1 MTLTYLRRRARH
13 SQATSSATSRP
24 MPSRNPAPDASM
36 DLLNQIIRQP
46 VDPDYA
52 LASARGTDPARGRWT
67 LAVLAM
73 IIGALFSVAALQ
85 TTREA
90 PTLQSERT
98 ELISRVQAA
107 EREQDQL
114 RGRVNLLTQEIATLR
129 AAALG
134 GDEAARTIET
144 QINSLDSVVGYVAV
158 TGPGVLIVVDDSPS
172 AAADAR
178 DRVLDIDLQVLANG
192 LWEAGAEAISINGHR
207 LSSLTAIRSAGDAI
221 TVDYRSL
228 TRPYRVEAI
237 GDPHTL
243 QARFVESS
251 AGAWWN
257 DLAQNR
263 RMRYEISDVKQ
274 LDLAADPGIVLRHAG
289 RAAS

>member
-1 MTLTYLRRRARH
+1 
-13 SQATSSATSRP
+13 
-24 MPSRNPAPDASM
+24 M

-52 LASARGTDPARGRWT
+52 VAAARPHEPARGRWT

-73 IIGALFSVAALQ
+73 IIGALFAVAALQ
-85 TTREA
+85 TTRAA
-90 PTLQSERT
+90 PALQMQRT
-98 ELISRVQAA
+98 ELINRVRNA
-107 EREQDQL
+107 EHEQDQL
-114 RGRVNLLTQEIATLR
+114 RGRVTSLTQDIATLR

-134 GDEAARTIET
+134 DDDAAHSLET
-144 QINSLDSVVGYVAV
+144 RINALDPVVGNVPV

-172 AAADAR
+172 ATADAR

-192 LWEAGAEAISINGHR
+192 LCQAGAEAISINGHR
-207 LSSLTAIRSAGDAI
+207 LSNLTAIRSAGDAI

-237 GDPHTL
+237 GDMRTL
-243 QARFVESS
+243 QAHFVESS

-263 RMRYEISDVKQ
+263 QMRYEISDVKQ

-289 RAAS
+289 RATS

>member
-1 MTLTYLRRRARH
+1 
-13 SQATSSATSRP
+13 
-24 MPSRNPAPDASM
+24 M

-52 LASARGTDPARGRWT
+52 LAAARGEDSSGRRWT
-67 LAVLAM
+67 LGMLALL
-73 IIGALFSVAALQ
+73 IGALFAVAALQ
-85 TTREA
+85 TTRAA
-90 PTLQSERT
+90 PALQSERS
-98 ELISRVQAA
+98 ELIMRVQTA
-107 EREQDQL
+107 EREQDEL
-114 RGRVNLLTQEIATLR
+114 RGRVTTLTQEIATLR

-134 GDEAARTIET
+134 DDDAARFVES
-144 QINSLDSVVGYVAV
+144 QINTLDPVVGNVAV
-158 TGPGVLIVVDDSPS
+158 SGPGVLIVVDDSPS

-178 DRVLDIDLQVLANG
+178 DRVLDIDLQVLVNG
-192 LWEAGAEAISINGHR
+192 LWEAGAEAVAINGHR

-237 GDPHTL
+237 GDLRTL

-263 RMRYEISDVKQ
+263 RMRYEISNVKQ
-274 LDLAADPGIVLRHAG
+274 LDLAADPGIVLRRAG
-289 RAAS
+289 KATS

>member
-1 MTLTYLRRRARH
+1 MPLTGQAQTGRAQTGH
-13 SQATSSATSRP
+13 
-24 MPSRNPAPDASM
+24 APDASM

-46 VDPDYA
+46 MDPDYA
-52 LASARGTDPARGRWT
+52 FAAVGNESPQGRWK
-67 LAVLAM
+67 LGVLAM
-73 IIGALFSVAALQ
+73 IIGALFAVAALQ
-85 TTREA
+85 TTRAA
-90 PTLQSERT
+90 PALQSERS
-98 ELISRVQAA
+98 ELISRVQTA
-107 EREQDQL
+107 EREQDEL
-114 RGRVNLLTQEIATLR
+114 RGRVTSLTEDIATLR
-129 AAALG
+129 TAALG
-134 GDEAARTIET
+134 DDDAARLVEVRIST
-144 QINSLDSVVGYVAV
+144 LDPVVGNTAV

-192 LWEAGAEAISINGHR
+192 LWEGGAEAISINGHR
-207 LSSLTAIRSAGDAI
+207 LSNLTAIRSAGDAI

-237 GDPHTL
+237 GDVRTL

>member
-1 MTLTYLRRRARH
+1 
-13 SQATSSATSRP
+13 
-24 MPSRNPAPDASM
+24 M
-36 DLLNQIIRQP
+36 DLLNQIIREP
-46 VDPDYA
+46 IDPDYEFA
-52 LASARGTDPARGRWT
+52 AARGSDPSRGRWT
-67 LAVLAM
+67 LGVLAM
-73 IIGALFSVAALQ
+73 IIGAMFAVAALQ
-85 TTREA
+85 TTRAA
-90 PTLQSERT
+90 PALKSERA
-98 ELISRVQAA
+98 ELISRVQIA
-107 EREQDQL
+107 EREQDEL
-114 RGRVNLLTQEIATLR
+114 RGRVTSLTQEIATLR

-134 GDEAARTIET
+134 DDDTARAVES
-144 QINSLDSVVGYVAV
+144 QISALDPVVGNVAV

-172 AAADAR
+172 ATSDAR

-192 LWEAGAEAISINGHR
+192 LWEAGAEAIAINGHR
-207 LSSLTAIRSAGDAI
+207 LSDLTAIRSAGDAI

-237 GDPHTL
+237 GDVRTL

-263 RMRYEISDVKQ
+263 RMRYEISNVKQ
-274 LDLAADPGIVLRHAG
+274 LDLAADPGIVLRHAR

>member
-1 MTLTYLRRRARH
+1 
-13 SQATSSATSRP
+13 
-24 MPSRNPAPDASM
+24 M

-46 VDPDYA
+46 LDPDYA
-52 LASARGTDPARGRWT
+52 LAAARGSDPARGRWMLGV
-67 LAVLAM
+67 LAV
-73 IIGALFSVAALQ
+73 IIGALFAVAALQ
-85 TTREA
+85 TTRSA
-90 PTLQSERT
+90 PGLQSERA

-114 RGRVNLLTQEIATLR
+114 RGRVTSLTQEIATLR
-129 AAALG
+129 GAALG
-134 GDEAARTIET
+134 DDDVARGIET
-144 QINSLDSVVGYVAV
+144 QINTLDPVVGNVAV

-172 AAADAR
+172 AMADAR

-207 LSSLTAIRSAGDAI
+207 LSNLSAIRSAGDAV

-237 GDPHTL
+237 GDPRTL

>member
-1 MTLTYLRRRARH
+1 MTVTYVRRRARR
-13 SQATSSATSRP
+13 SQATTSTTSPP
-24 MPSRNPAPDASM
+24 MRSRNPAPDASM

-46 VDPDYA
+46 LDPDYA
-52 LASARGTDPARGRWT
+52 LAAARGTDPARGRWT

-90 PTLQSERT
+90 PALQSERT
-98 ELISRVQAA
+98 ELIRRVQAA
-107 EREQDQL
+107 EKEQDQL

-134 GDEAARTIET
+134 GDEAARTMEA
-144 QINSLDSVVGYVAV
+144 QIDTLDPVVGYVAV
-158 TGPGVLIVVDDSPS
+158 SGPGVLIVVDDSPS

-237 GDPHTL
+237 GDPLTL